1 MDLVDLDALSA
12 SARELDAALS
22 SRRLVELSHRMERAI
37 PSYPTHPKF
46 FRMPWPSL
54 GDPAEMNQLVMGD
67 HSGTHVDATSH
78 FVAAGDPA
86 RKHIDEIPLERLR
99 GRALTM
105 RFGPFVGANEF
116 VRLADVQAWERENV
130 AVEEADIVLV
140 DFQWASRWRAVPEG
154 FDYLEDWPGLHGDAA
169 EYLRDRGVKAVGT
182 DCISLDPGDGG
193 GGKLASHYTLLPAE
207 ILIFENLANL
217 AELPPISYL
226 MALPLRIAEGTG
238 SPVRVVAFVP

>member
-1 MDLVDLDALSA
+1 MSAAARQLDQLL
-12 SARELDAALS
+12 E
-22 SRRLVELSHRMERAI
+22 SRRVIELSHRMEAAI

-46 FRMPWPSL
+46 FRMRWPSL

-78 FVAAGDPA
+78 FVSEGPA
-86 RKHIDEIPLERLR
+86 RKHIDEIPLERFR

-105 RFGPFVGANEF
+105 HFGPFEGANEF
-116 VRLADVQAWERENV
+116 VRRAEIEAWERENV
-130 AVEEADIVLV
+130 AVEEGDIVLV
-140 DFQWASRWRAVPEG
+140 DFQWASRWRSVPEG

-169 EYLRDRGVKAVGT
+169 EHLRDRGVKAVGT

-193 GGKLASHYTLLPAE
+193 GGELASHYTLLPAE

-217 AELPPISYL
+217 GEMPPVSYVL
-226 MALPLRIAEGTG
+226 ALPLKIAEGTG
-238 SPVRVVAFVP
+238 SPVRIVAFVA